1 MFVRGWSLC
10 CCVLLANTVLAQAEE
25 WPDYRTVAA
34 DLNVP
39 QMVEA
44 EAGAAQ
50 RVRRTLPEF
59 DSKAYYSLYLPSD
72 WQPGQSYPVIVEYAG
87 NGGYRDAL
95 GDECSGRPE
104 DCNLGYGMSA
114 GKGFIWI
121 CLPYLN
127 NEGNELALTWWGN
140 PPSFDPQPT
149 LTFCRAAVK
158 DVCASFG
165 GDRDRVVL
173 TGFSRGAIA
182 CNYLG
187 LYDDETASLW
197 RAFVPCSH
205 YDGVRRWP
213 YPHSDAASAAVRLK
227 RLHGRPQFI
236 CGERDQIEQTGVYLS
251 SFELQNITYASTG
264 FRNHSDQWILRP
276 SPTREQLRE
285 WLDDVTQPPG
295 AVKKDSE

>member
-1 MFVRGWSLC
+1 MSVRACALC
-10 CCVLLANTVLAQAEE
+10 CYLLLANTVLAQTEE

-50 RVRRTLPEF
+50 RVRRTLSEF
-59 DSKAYYSLYLPSD
+59 NSKVYYSLYLPSD

-127 NEGNELALTWWGN
+127 NEGSELALTWWGN
-140 PPSFDPQPT
+140 APNFDPQPT
-149 LTFCRAAVK
+149 LKFCRAAVK
-158 DVCASFG
+158 DVCANFG
-165 GDRDRVVL
+165 GDTDRVIL

-187 LYDDETASLW
+187 LYDDETAELW
-197 RAFVPCSH
+197 RAFVSCSH

-213 YPHSDAASAAVRLK
+213 YPDSDAASAAVRLK
-227 RLHGRPQFI
+227 RLQGRPQFI
-236 CGERDQIEQTGVYLS
+236 CGERDQIEQTRKYLA
-251 SFELQNITYASTG
+251 SFELKNVTYASTG

-276 SPTREQLRE
+276 SPTRDRLRK
-285 WLDDVTQPPG
+285 WLDEVIQSSGAPKKETQ
-295 AVKKDSE
+295 

>member
-1 MFVRGWSLC
+1 MFVRAWALYC
-10 CCVLLANTVLAQAEE
+10 CLLAGNTVIAQTEE

-34 DLNVP
+34 DLKVP
-39 QMVEA
+39 PMVEA
-44 EAGAAQ
+44 KAGAAQ

-59 DSKAYYSLYLPSD
+59 TAQVYYSLYLPSD
-72 WQPGQSYPVIVEYAG
+72 WQPNQSYPVIVEYAG

-121 CLPYLN
+121 CLQYLN
-127 NEGNELALTWWGN
+127 NEGNDLALTWWGN
-140 PPSFDPQPT
+140 PPTYDPQPT
-149 LTFCRAAVK
+149 LKFCRAAVK
-158 DVCASFG
+158 DVCVNFG
-165 GDRDRVVL
+165 GDTDRVIL
-173 TGFSRGAIA
+173 AGFSRGAIA

-213 YPHSDAASAAVRLK
+213 YPHSDAASSEK
-227 RLHGRPQFI
+227 RLQRLRDRPQFV
-236 CGERDQIEQTGVYLS
+236 CGEREYLG
-251 SFELQNITYASTG
+251 SFELKNITFASTG

-276 SPTREQLRE
+276 SRTRDQLRL
-285 WLDDVTQPPG
+285 WLDEVIR
-295 AVKKDSE
+295 

>member
-1 MFVRGWSLC
+1 MTVFRASVI
-10 CCVLLANTVLAQAEE
+10 CVLLASRAVFGQVED
-25 WPDYRTVAA
+25 WPDYRTAAA
-34 DLNVP
+34 DLQVP
-39 QMVEA
+39 PMMKA
-44 EAGAAQ
+44 EPAAGQ
-50 RVRRTLPEF
+50 RVRRNLPHY
-59 DSKAYYSLYLPSD
+59 DSNVYYALYLPSD
-72 WQPGQSYPVIVEYAG
+72 WQPGKSYPVIVEYAG

-104 DCNLGYGMSA
+104 HCNLGYGMSA

-127 NEGNELALTWWGN
+127 DAGSDLALTWWGDA
-140 PPSFDPQPT
+140 PGYDPQPT
-149 LTFCRAAVK
+149 LKFCRAALE
-158 DVCASFG
+158 DVCANFR
-165 GDRDRVVL
+165 GDSERVIL
-173 TGFSRGAIA
+173 SGFSRGAIA

-187 LYDDETASLW
+187 LFDDETSRLW

-227 RLHGRPQFI
+227 RLRGRPQFI
-236 CGERDQIEQTGVYLS
+236 CGERDQTEQTRAYLE
-251 SFELQNITYASTG
+251 SFELKNITFASTG

-276 SPTREQLRE
+276 SPTRERLRE
-285 WLDDVTQPPG
+285 WLDDVTQPQG

>member
-1 MFVRGWSLC
+1 MFVPGKALC
-10 CCVLLANTVLAQAEE
+10 CCLLLANTVFAQTEE

-39 QMVEA
+39 QMVGA
-44 EAGAAQ
+44 KAGPGQ
-50 RVRRTLPEF
+50 RVRWTLPEF
-59 DSKAYYSLYLPSD
+59 DSKVYCSLYLPSD
-72 WQPGQSYPVIVEYAG
+72 WQPNQSYPVLVEYAG

-127 NEGNELALTWWGN
+127 HEGNDLALTWWGN
-140 PPSFDPQPT
+140 SPAYDPEPT
-149 LTFCRAAVK
+149 LKFCRAAVK
-158 DVCASFG
+158 DACANFG
-165 GDRDRVVL
+165 GDADRVIL
-173 TGFSRGAIA
+173 SGFSRGAIA

-213 YPHSDAASAAVRLK
+213 FPHSDTASAAVRLK
-227 RLHGRPQFI
+227 RLQGRAQFI
-236 CGERDQIEQTGVYLS
+236 CGERDQIEQTRVYLS

-264 FRNHSDQWILRP
+264 FRNHSDQWIIRP
-276 SPTREQLRE
+276 SPTRERLRE

-295 AVKKDSE
+295 P